1 MAEEKSV
8 LFIGGTGVI
17 SSACV
22 SHAVEQGLDVTVLNR
37 GQSDGSLPEGVRRI
51 TADMRDADTVR
62 RVLRA
67 RRFDSVVDFVAF
79 DAVHARA
86 AVELFRGLTGQYIFI
101 SSASAYQTPPARLP
115 ITESTPLRN
124 PFLRYSRGKI
134 EAETIL
140 IDAYREEN
148 FPVTVVRPSHTY
160 GPMRMPLDGRWTAVE
175 RMRQG
180 KEIVVHGDGT
190 SLWTLTH
197 NSDFA
202 RFFTPLIGN
211 PATLG
216 EAYHITSDQVLTWN
230 RIYEIV
236 AEAAGTT
243 ARIVH
248 VPSDAINGADPDWGG
263 ALLGDKAHSLIF
275 DNSKIRSVAG
285 SATDFIPFERGARE
299 IVEWHDELEGRRVV
313 DNRIDR
319 IMDELIA
326 AHRPR

>member
-1 MAEEKSV
+1 MSYGKSV

-22 SHAVEQGLDVTVLNR
+22 AHAVEQGLDVTTLNR
-37 GQSDGSLPEGVRRI
+37 GKSEDSLPQGVRKI
-51 TADMRDADTVR
+51 TADMRDVDAVR
-62 RVLRA
+62 QALKGQK
-67 RRFDSVVDFVAF
+67 FDSVVDFVAF
-79 DAVHARA
+79 DALHAA
-86 AVELFRGLTGQYIFI
+86 TAIELFRELTGQYIFI

-134 EAETIL
+134 EAESTL
-140 IDAYREEN
+140 LEAYRDRH

-160 GPMRMPLDGRWTAVE
+160 GPTRMPLDGRWTPVE

-180 KEIVVHGDGT
+180 KEVVVHGDGT

-197 NSDFA
+197 HSDFA

-216 EAYHITSDQVLTWN
+216 EAYHITSDEVLTWN

-236 AEAAGTT
+236 AEAAGAT
-243 ARIVH
+243 ANIVH
-248 VPSDAINGADPDWGG
+248 VPSDCINVADADWGG
-263 ALLGDKAHSLIF
+263 ALLGDKSHSLVF

-285 SATDFIPFERGARE
+285 AATEFIPFEQGARE
-299 IVEWHDELEGRRVV
+299 IVEWHDKRADRRAV
-313 DNRIDR
+313 DTRIDR

>member
-1 MAEEKSV
+1 MPYGKSV

-22 SHAVEQGLDVTVLNR
+22 THAVEQGLDVTILNR
-37 GQSDGSLPEGVRRI
+37 GKSQGALPEEVRRI
-51 TADMRDADTVR
+51 TGDIRDVDAVR
-62 RVLRA
+62 QALNRQK
-67 RRFDSVVDFVAF
+67 FDSVVDFVAF
-79 DAVHARA
+79 DALHAGTA
-86 AVELFRGLTGQYIFI
+86 IELFRGLTGQYIFI

-134 EAETIL
+134 EAENTL
-140 IDAYREEN
+140 LEAYRDEN

-160 GPMRMPLDGRWTAVE
+160 GPTRMPLDGRWTAVE

-180 KEIVVHGDGT
+180 KEVVVHGDGT

-197 NSDFA
+197 HSDFA

-216 EAYHITSDQVLTWN
+216 EAYHITSDEVLTWN

-236 AEAAGTT
+236 AEAAGAT

-248 VPSDAINGADPDWGG
+248 VPSDCINGADADWGG

-275 DNSKIRSVAG
+275 DNSKIRTVAG
-285 SATDFIPFERGARE
+285 AATDFIPFERGARE
-299 IVEWHDELEGRRVV
+299 IVEWHDELERRRVV
-313 DNRIDR
+313 DNRIDLV
-319 IMDELIA
+319 MDQLIA
-326 AHRPR
+326 AHRPQ

>member
-1 MAEEKSV
+1 MPYGKSV

-22 SHAVEQGLDVTVLNR
+22 TRAVDQGLDVTILNR
-37 GQSDGSLPEGVRRI
+37 GQSDGVLPGEIRRI
-51 TADMRDADTVR
+51 TGDIRDLDAVR
-62 RVLRA
+62 QALKGQE
-67 RRFDSVVDFVAF
+67 FDSVVDFVAF
-79 DAVHARA
+79 DALHART

-134 EAETIL
+134 EAENTL
-140 IDAYREEN
+140 LDAYREEN

-160 GPMRMPLDGRWTAVE
+160 GPTRMPLDGRWTAVE

-197 NSDFA
+197 HSDFA

-216 EAYHITSDQVLTWN
+216 EAYHITTDEVLTWN

-236 AEAAGTT
+236 AEAAGAT

-248 VPSDAINGADPDWGG
+248 VPSDSINSADANWGG

-275 DNSKIRSVAG
+275 DNSKIRSVSGA
-285 SATDFIPFERGARE
+285 AADFIPFERGVRE
-299 IVEWHDELEGRRVV
+299 IVEWHDKHLDRRSV
-313 DNRIDR
+313 DSQIDR
-319 IMDELIA
+319 VMDELIA
-326 AHRPR
+326 THKPR

>member
-1 MAEEKSV
+1 MLYGKSV

-22 SHAVEQGLDVTVLNR
+22 SRAVEQGLKVTILNR
-37 GQSDGSLPEGVRRI
+37 GQSGGVLPDGVRQV
-51 TADMRDADTVR
+51 TADIRDVESVR
-62 RVLRA
+62 QALKGQE
-67 RRFDSVVDFVAF
+67 FDSVVDFVAF
-79 DAVHARA
+79 DALHAQTA
-86 AVELFRGLTGQYIFI
+86 IKIFRGVTGQYIFI

-134 EAETIL
+134 EAENIL
-140 IDAYREEN
+140 LDSYRDAD

-197 NSDFA
+197 HSDFA

-216 EAYHITSDQVLTWN
+216 EAYHITSDEVLTWN

-248 VPSDAINGADPDWGG
+248 VPSDSINCANSDWGG

-275 DNSKIRSVAG
+275 DNSKIRSVAR
-285 SATDFIPFERGARE
+285 AAVDFIPFERGARE
-299 IVEWHDELEGRRVV
+299 IVEWHDEHPDRRTV
-313 DNRIDR
+313 DKHINQ
-319 IMDELIA
+319 IMDELIVA
-326 AHRPR
+326 YRPR

>member
-1 MAEEKSV
+1 MMHGKSV
-8 LFIGGTGVI
+8 LFIGGTGII

-22 SHAVEQGLDVTVLNR
+22 ARAVAQGLDVTILNR
-37 GQSDGSLPEGVRRI
+37 GQSDGLLPDGVRRV
-51 TADMRDADTVR
+51 TADIRDVEAVR
-62 RVLRA
+62 QALKGQE
-67 RRFDSVVDFVAF
+67 FDSVVDFVAF
-79 DAVHARA
+79 DAVHARTA
-86 AVELFRGLTGQYIFI
+86 IELFRGLTGQYIFI

-134 EAETIL
+134 EAESIL
-140 IDAYREEN
+140 LDAYRDED

-160 GPMRMPLDGRWTAVE
+160 GPMRTPLDGRWTAVE

-197 NSDFA
+197 HSDFA

-216 EAYHITSDQVLTWN
+216 EAYHITSDEVLTWN

-236 AEAAGTT
+236 AEAAGAT

-248 VPSDAINGADPDWGG
+248 VPSDSINCAHPDWGG

-275 DNSKIRSVAG
+275 DNSKIRSMAG
-285 SATDFIPFERGARE
+285 AATDFIPFEQGARE
-299 IVEWHDELEGRRVV
+299 IVEWHDEHTDRRAV
-313 DNRIDR
+313 DTHIDR
-319 IMDELIA
+319 VMDELIA
-326 AHRPR
+326 THRPR

>member
-1 MAEEKSV
+1 MPYGKSV

-22 SHAVEQGLDVTVLNR
+22 TRAVEQGLDVTILNR
-37 GQSDGSLPEGVRRI
+37 GQSEDPLPEEVRRI
-51 TADMRDADTVR
+51 TGDIRDVDAVR
-62 RVLRA
+62 QALRGQE
-67 RRFDSVVDFVAF
+67 FDSVVDFVAF
-79 DAVHARA
+79 DALHAGTA
-86 AVELFRGLTGQYIFI
+86 IELFRGLTGQYIFI

-124 PFLRYSRGKI
+124 PFLKYSRGKI
-134 EAETIL
+134 EAENTL
-140 IDAYREEN
+140 LEAYRDEN
-148 FPVTVVRPSHTY
+148 FPVTLVRPSHTY
-160 GPMRMPLDGRWTAVE
+160 GRTRMPLDGRWTAVE

-180 KEIVVHGDGT
+180 KEVVVHGDGT

-197 NSDFA
+197 HSDFA
-202 RFFTPLIGN
+202 RFFLPLIGN

-216 EAYHITSDQVLTWN
+216 EAYHITSDEVLTWN

-236 AEAAGTT
+236 AEAAGAT

-248 VPSDAINGADPDWGG
+248 VPSDCINTAHSDWGG

-275 DNSKIRSVAG
+275 DNSKIRSVVG
-285 SATDFIPFERGARE
+285 TATDFIPFERGARE
-299 IVEWHDELEGRRVV
+299 IVQWHDEFEGRRVM
-313 DNRIDR
+313 DNRINQV
-319 IMDELIA
+319 MDELIA

>member
-1 MAEEKSV
+1 MHGKSV
-8 LFIGGTGVI
+8 LFIGGTGII

-22 SHAVEQGLDVTVLNR
+22 ARAVAQGLDVTILNR
-37 GQSDGSLPEGVRRI
+37 GQSDGLLPDGVRRV
-51 TADMRDADTVR
+51 TADIRDVEAVR
-62 RVLRA
+62 QALKGQE
-67 RRFDSVVDFVAF
+67 FDSVVDFVAF
-79 DAVHARA
+79 DAVHARTA
-86 AVELFRGLTGQYIFI
+86 IELFRGLTGQYIFI

-134 EAETIL
+134 EAESIL
-140 IDAYREEN
+140 LDAYRDED

-160 GPMRMPLDGRWTAVE
+160 GPMRTPLDGRWTAVE

-197 NSDFA
+197 HSDFA

-216 EAYHITSDQVLTWN
+216 EAYHITSDEVLTWN

-236 AEAAGTT
+236 AEAAGAT

-248 VPSDAINGADPDWGG
+248 VPSDSINCAHPDWGG

-275 DNSKIRSVAG
+275 DNSKIRSMAG
-285 SATDFIPFERGARE
+285 AATDFIPFEQGARE
-299 IVEWHDELEGRRVV
+299 IVEWHDEHTDRRAV
-313 DNRIDR
+313 DTHIDR
-319 IMDELIA
+319 VMDELIA
-326 AHRPR
+326 THRPR